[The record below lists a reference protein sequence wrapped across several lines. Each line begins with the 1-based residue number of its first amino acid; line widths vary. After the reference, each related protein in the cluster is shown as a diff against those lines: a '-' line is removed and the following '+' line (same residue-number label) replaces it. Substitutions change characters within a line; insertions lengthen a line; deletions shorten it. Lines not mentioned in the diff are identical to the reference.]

1 MRPSS
6 NWGQNTPKANTSRHL
21 PQRGGTPQPSG
32 SRHLLQRG
40 NPQERSGSSAAQ
52 VPLSVYRELAAELQA
67 KEALL
72 NSLNTQNQQLA
83 AQNQQLRQE
92 IAIAV
97 QSVLHLSQ
105 FADATKAVNS
115 TTSTFPHI
123 AQEPP
128 PQLAPRPTYRR
139 VAGKLP
145 LAVKKNSSAS
155 GKLLI
160 EQQPSQ
166 YRRYPQSEIREV
178 KGWWLVLTIVLIM
191 LTAFSAGFLI
201 VRPLVQRR

>member
-6 NWGQNTPKANTSRHL
+6 NWGQNTPTNTSRHL
-21 PQRGGTPQPSG
+21 PQSSG
-32 SRHLLQRG
+32 F
-40 NPQERSGSSAAQ
+40 SAA

-67 KEALL
+67 KEAML

-105 FADATKAVNS
+105 FADAINTVNS
-115 TTSTFPHI
+115 TTSTFPHV
-123 AQEPP
+123 AQEPISS
-128 PQLAPRPTYRR
+128 QSVPRPTYRR
-139 VAGKLP
+139 VAGKVPLP
-145 LAVKKNSSAS
+145 VKKNSSAS
-155 GKLLI
+155 GKLLT
-160 EQQPSQ
+160 QQPSQ
-166 YRRYPQSEIREV
+166 YRHYPQPESREV

-191 LTAFSAGFLI
+191 LTAFSAGYLI